1 MLLRSKTGRTDKQ
14 CRERYCN
21 HLDPKIDENK
31 PFTREEDE
39 IILKTQADLGETWSK
54 TALDLPGRNGN
65 AVRRQWKA
73 LLKEKSRGDGSSG
86 KKLKLTIPGPA
97 GTSAEETPTT
107 SARSNRVC
115 LSPVS
120 IASVSTSSFDSET
133 GFEANE
139 PRWFEWPAV
148 PAPAAR
154 PAHLGPGASSSRE
167 LDFYHMEPAP
177 RPPVVAPSHGGRDMT
192 SGYMPQTIYESRER
206 VDSGR
211 GEEVLSLKW
220 PPTISSGGGT
230 GGGVGTCDGSVAYA
244 EAYPSSLQLPHVPS
258 SVRANSPFVGLEQEG
273 PLLEVVDWCNYLE
286 AVTG

>member
-1 MLLRSKTGRTDKQ
+1 KVLIPGLVKGTWSADEDENLINVKEELPTSDWGKISARVPGRTDKQ

-97 GTSAEETPTT
+97 RTSAEETPTT

-120 IASVSTSSFDSET
+120 TASVSTSSFDSET

-148 PAPAAR
+148 PCPAAR
-154 PAHLGPGASSSRE
+154 PAHL
-167 LDFYHMEPAP
+167 
-177 RPPVVAPSHGGRDMT
+177 
-192 SGYMPQTIYESRER
+192 
-206 VDSGR
+206 
-211 GEEVLSLKW
+211 
-220 PPTISSGGGT
+220 
-230 GGGVGTCDGSVAYA
+230 
-244 EAYPSSLQLPHVPS
+244 
-258 SVRANSPFVGLEQEG
+258 
-273 PLLEVVDWCNYLE
+273 
-286 AVTG
+286 